1 MVTRDDVARH
11 AGVSVAVVS
20 YVVNNKD
27 NVKESTRQKVLQ
39 AIEELGYKPNLTA
52 RSLKTKKTGQIG
64 VLFDNLGNPFET
76 GISLGLEERARQ
88 MGYSLIFQTLVH
100 AEEEKLKTVFMGRT
114 DGLLLMGQSLGK
126 GTVDH
131 FTKMDVPFYSVMTP
145 AVRLPDISA
154 IDINWHE
161 AMLQLLSHLKGLGH
175 VRIGF
180 MGHMHDEHY
189 LHIRYRHFL
198 YALKELNLH
207 FDDTMLLLAEGR
219 LEPAYAA
226 MSNLLRS
233 SSELPFTA
241 IICANDL
248 MGIGVLSA
256 AKDAGVSVP
265 EQLSVACC
273 EDILMASHTTPA
285 LTTLHYPRQEAGFM
299 AIQMLLEQID
309 SPQSLNHVGPR
320 DTIIDFELIVRQST
334 GAVPE

>member
-27 NVKESTRQKVLQ
+27 NVKEATRQKVLQ
-39 AIEELGYKPNLTA
+39 AIDELGYKPNLTA

-76 GISLGLEERARQ
+76 GISLGLEEQARE

-114 DGLLLMGQSLGK
+114 DGLLLLGQSLGK
-126 GTVDH
+126 DTVEH
-131 FTKMDVPFYSVMTP
+131 FTKLDVPFYSVMTP
-145 AVRLPDISA
+145 AVRLPAISA

-180 MGHMHDEHY
+180 MGHMDDEHY

-198 YALKELNLH
+198 QAMEQLDLH
-207 FDDTMLLLAEGR
+207 FDAAMLLLAEGR
-219 LEPAYAA
+219 LEPAYAV
-226 MSNLLRS
+226 MSQLLGTSRD
-233 SSELPFTA
+233 LPFTA

-273 EDILMASHTTPA
+273 EDIMMASHTTPA
-285 LTTLHYPRQEAGFM
+285 LTTLHYPRQKAGYM
-299 AIQMLLEQID
+299 AIQLLLEQID
-309 SPQSLNHVGPR
+309 SPQKPRHVEPK
-320 DTIIDFELIVRQST
+320 DTIIDFELVLRQST
-334 GAVPE
+334 GAAPQ

>member
-27 NVKESTRQKVLQ
+27 NVKEATRQKVLK

-126 GTVDH
+126 GTVEH
-131 FTKMDVPFYSVMTP
+131 FTQMGVPFYSVMTP
-145 AVRLPDISA
+145 AVRLPDIRA

-161 AMLQLLSHLKGLGH
+161 AMLQLLSHLKALGH

-189 LHIRYRHFL
+189 LHIRYRYFL
-198 YALKELNLH
+198 QALKALNLY

-219 LEPAYAA
+219 LEPAYAV
-226 MSNLLRS
+226 MSELLQKER
-233 SSELPFTA
+233 LPFTA

-285 LTTLHYPRQEAGFM
+285 LTTLHYPRQKAGYM
-299 AIQMLLEQID
+299 AIQLLLEQMD
-309 SPQSLNHVGPR
+309 LPQSSNHTTST
-320 DTIIDFELIVRQST
+320 DTIIDFELILRQST
-334 GAVPE
+334 GAAPQ